1 MEKPVQEHLL
11 NRTRRNF
18 LANAGLSLGAVALA
32 DLQTGHRAD
41 AADNP
46 LAPKVAHFP
55 RKAKRVIYLHMTG
68 SPPNLDLYDYKPKLI
83 EMDGQEAPASFIQGK
98 EFAFT
103 SGTPKLLGTRH
114 QFEKCGQS
122 GLQLS
127 DCLPNLKKHADEM
140 CIIHSMHTEQF
151 NHAPAEL
158 LIYTG
163 SPRSGRPSFGS
174 WLTYGLGSEN
184 ENLPAFVVLISSGVQ
199 PNGGKNSFGSGFLP
213 SVFQGVQCRSKGD
226 PVLYASD
233 PPGMD
238 RDLRRKTLDAIR
250 DLNAMQA
257 SELGHPETATRI
269 AQYELAFRM
278 QTSVPD
284 VMDITRES
292 QLTLD
297 EYGAKPGDASFANN
311 CLLARRLVE
320 QGVRFVQLFN
330 GAYQTGGEGV
340 SNWDGHK
347 SLAEQYAKHGPVLDQ
362 PCAAMLKDLKRR
374 GLLSETLVVWVT
386 EFGRMPTFQKGASG
400 RDHNP
405 EGFTA
410 WMMGAG
416 VTAPFSYGATD
427 EFGYRAIENASTV
440 YDLHATILHLLG
452 LDHERL
458 TYYYNGFERRL
469 TDVHGH
475 VLKDLLT

>member
-32 DLQTGHRAD
+32 DLQTGQKVQ

-46 LAPKVAHFP
+46 LAPKAAHFP

-127 DCLPNLKKHADEM
+127 DCLPNLKKYADEM

-199 PNGGKNSFGSGFLP
+199 PNGGKSSFGSGFLP
-213 SVFQGVQCRSKGD
+213 SVYQGVQCRSQGE
-226 PVLYASD
+226 PVLYVSD
-233 PPGMD
+233 PPGID
-238 RDLRRKTLDAIR
+238 RQLRRKSLDTLGE
-250 DLNAMQA
+250 LNALQA
-257 SELGHPETATRI
+257 KEFGHPETMTRI
-269 AQYELAFRM
+269 SQYELAYRM
-278 QTSVPD
+278 QTSVPE
-284 VMDITRES
+284 VMDITKES
-292 QLTLD
+292 AETLRPM
-297 EYGAKPGDASFANN
+297 EPN
-311 CLLARRLVE
+311 
-320 QGVRFVQLFN
+320 
-330 GAYQTGGEGV
+330 
-340 SNWDGHK
+340 
-347 SLAEQYAKHGPVLDQ
+347 PVL
-362 PCAAMLKDLKRR
+362 PA
-374 GLLSETLVVWVT
+374 W
-386 EFGRMPTFQKGASG
+386 PTIAC
-400 RDHNP
+400 
-405 EGFTA
+405 
-410 WMMGAG
+410 
-416 VTAPFSYGATD
+416 
-427 EFGYRAIENASTV
+427 
-440 YDLHATILHLLG
+440 
-452 LDHERL
+452 
-458 TYYYNGFERRL
+458 
-469 TDVHGH
+469 
-475 VLKDLLT
+475 